1 MKSMGGALGLAALAL
16 VLGGCGGAFW
26 IFQYID
32 THMGSEGVFAALG
45 LLVGVP
51 FILIVVI
58 VLGLFGLAYAKIFSG
73 AMQSNDGALQSMFE
87 TFGKMSLL
95 LKHQR
100 GGQGALPDQAGQWIV
115 EEPGR
120 PDPVALLG
128 PAQGWN
134 TNDRPQIGSNF
145 LIEK

>member
-1 MKSMGGALGLAALAL
+1 MKDWGGAIGLAFLAL

-32 THMGSEGVFAALG
+32 EHMGSEGVFAALG

-51 FILIVVI
+51 FILIVVVI
-58 VLGLFGLAYAKIFSG
+58 LGAFGLAFAKIFSG
-73 AMQSNDGALQSMFE
+73 AMQSNDGALQSMFT
-87 TFGKMSLL
+87 TFGKMTMLI
-95 LKHQR
+95 KAHR
-100 GGQGALPDQAGQWIV
+100 TGQPDANQWAV

-134 TNDRPQIGSNF
+134 TQDRPQIGSNF